1 MSAPRFF
8 GVIVALAVLAASVAP
23 VRANEFE
30 LSLGEGRVTLL
41 AYEASL
47 KEILAEW
54 GRIGNTAIIDADELT
69 DERLS
74 LELVDVPEATA
85 LRTLLRAA
93 AGYMAAPRAVASE
106 GASRFDRILIMATS
120 KPAAAASAGSAM
132 ARRAPSAPMRSGSGQ
147 RLGVVPNAPR
157 GRTPFTVSA
166 AQQEQLDQ
174 LQALL
179 QQGGDDD
186 EEDEPDEPEE
196 PVFGNL
202 PSSLPGQVMSTDDGS
217 TPEGVPTGT
226 FGATPGGPTSSPFP
240 GR

>member
-1 MSAPRFF
+1 MSGRS
-8 GVIVALAVLAASVAP
+8 LAVATALLLALVASATP
-23 VRANEFE
+23 VRANELE
-30 LSLGEGRVTLL
+30 LTMGEGRVT
-41 AYEASL
+41 
-47 KEILAEW
+47 ILAEW
-54 GRIGNTAIIDADELT
+54 GRVGNTAIIDADEIS
-69 DERLS
+69 DERIS
-74 LELVDVPEATA
+74 LKLVDVPEAAA

-93 AGYMAAPRAVASE
+93 AGYMAAPRTVASE

-120 KPAAAASAGSAM
+120 KPAAM
-132 ARRAPSAPMRSGSGQ
+132 ARRAPRPAPRTAGGQ
-147 RLGVVPNAPR
+147 RLGVVPSAPR

-179 QQGGDDD
+179 QQGGDED
-186 EEDEPDEPEE
+186 EDEPEEPEE
-196 PVFGNL
+196 PVFGSL

-226 FGATPGGPTSSPFP
+226 FGATPSAPTAVPSPFP